1 MSDDDAA
8 HIAVRQLARRIGEL
22 LQGVDYPDQGFALAM
37 ATAAWMQS
45 LSVAP
50 DQRSAAQLEML
61 THHTT
66 AIIRLLH
73 IPIESLSDG

>member
-1 MSDDDAA
+1 MSDAEL
-8 HIAVRQLARRIGEL
+8 AVQQLARRIGEL
-22 LQGVDYPDQGFALAM
+22 LQGVEYPDRGFVLAM
-37 ATAAWMQS
+37 ATAAWLQPVP
-45 LSVAP
+45 VAP

-73 IPIESLSDG
+73 IPVESLQDD